1 MCACSKNAVE
11 NPATGERNNMQT
23 VLFFARIREQ
33 LGASQ
38 LQCAPVDSIDALI
51 DELALRGAEW
61 AEILRA
67 PNVIVAVNQVVVT
80 FAQPLRDGDE
90 IAFYPPVT
98 GG

>member
-1 MCACSKNAVE
+1 
-11 NPATGERNNMQT
+11 MQT

-33 LGASQ
+33 LGESQ
-38 LQCAPVDSIDALI
+38 LQCSAVDSVDALI
-51 DELALRGAEW
+51 ELLSLRGAHW
-61 AEILRA
+61 ADVLCA

-80 FAQPLRDGDE
+80 NSRSLRDGDE

>member
-1 MCACSKNAVE
+1 ML
-11 NPATGERNNMQT
+11 T

-33 LGASQ
+33 LGEFRV
-38 LQCAPVDSIDALI
+38 QCAHVDSIDALI
-51 DELALRGAEW
+51 DALAKRGEQW

-67 PNVIVAVNQVVVT
+67 PNVIVAVNQAVAERSQV
-80 FAQPLRDGDE
+80 LRDGDE